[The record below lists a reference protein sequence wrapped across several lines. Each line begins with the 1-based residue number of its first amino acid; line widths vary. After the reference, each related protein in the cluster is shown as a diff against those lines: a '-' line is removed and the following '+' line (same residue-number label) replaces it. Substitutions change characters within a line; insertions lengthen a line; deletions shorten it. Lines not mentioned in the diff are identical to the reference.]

1 MKMKRIMGIVLIAV
15 GALSLAASL
24 AGLFEI
30 WAVRQPATDAALAGV
45 NLFADTLDTT
55 SDALTVTAGSLQSA
69 SDTVVAV
76 ERTALTAAQT
86 MSATRT
92 TLGSFSI
99 LVGRDLPSAFDSS
112 RSALKS
118 AQSSA
123 VVVDNVLAAVSRV
136 PLLNIQYNPAV
147 PLNVTLGDVARSLD
161 NLPSTFS
168 TIDRNLN
175 STADSLD
182 QVVTSLNALPKT
194 TQQAQRNIADAQQVV
209 ARYQGEVDGL
219 QKLSKSI
226 RASLP
231 AVLTAITV
239 GLTFV
244 VFWLGMIQLQVL
256 LKGLELLRGDH
267 K

>member
-1 MKMKRIMGIVLIAV
+1 
-15 GALSLAASL
+15 
-24 AGLFEI
+24 
-30 WAVRQPATDAALAGV
+30 
-45 NLFADTLDTT
+45 
-55 SDALTVTAGSLQSA
+55 
-69 SDTVVAV
+69 
-76 ERTALTAAQT
+76 
-86 MSATRT
+86 
-92 TLGSFSI
+92 
-99 LVGRDLPSAFDSS
+99 
-112 RSALKS
+112 
-118 AQSSA
+118 
-123 VVVDNVLAAVSRV
+123 
-136 PLLNIQYNPAV
+136 
-147 PLNVTLGDVARSLD
+147 VARSLD
-161 NLPSTFS
+161 NLPPTFS

-194 TQQAQRNIADAQQVV
+194 TQQAQRNIAAAQQVV

-226 RASLP
+226 SASLP

-239 GLTFV
+239 GLSFV